1 MLRRLVVDRKIFA
14 SFIVNFPYDNSHRL
28 SPSQLDLSKTLLTSY
43 RPGSGSGETIC
54 PGDGSSTRDG
64 STSVRGRVRSPHISG
79 GRWWLQPR
87 VAAPW
92 DRQTDGQTDGQIAV
106 SLNPSPPLQR
116 GHRKFILLK
125 TYMTTSIAC
134 FTA

>member
-1 MLRRLVVDRKIFA
+1 MLRRLVVDRKIFT
-14 SFIVNFPYDNSHRL
+14 SFIVNLPYDNYHRL

-43 RPGSGSGETIC
+43 RPGSGGTIC

-92 DRQTDGQTDGQIAV
+92 DRQTDRQTDGSRYRLI
-106 SLNPSPPLQR
+106 PPLQR